1 MFRRALA
8 SLCCFLAAASFCA
21 ADDVPRLCP
30 ACGFEVSYAETVCH
44 NCGGDLSAVPVPGA
58 EEPAPPPP
66 PAPSGESPLA
76 AALRDDWSFARA
88 PGADPF
94 AALAALRDAAA
105 LLALDPAAAP
115 EGRRAALLARR
126 DEAFAALS
134 RETVRCPLCDGKGT
148 LARKKPPK
156 GATPAKGTIEA
167 DMVELKAPPVPYA
180 CPFCGGHGRAPRV
193 RDRKKLL
200 GDLRLGL
207 QAFRRLAEKAGREER
222 AGAFVP
228 AGWFESLDAAARAA
242 AADRAPAPD
251 CSSCAGTG
259 TVPCRTC
266 GGFGLLPCRN
276 AAAHAAPK
284 AAAPSR
290 RGIRVEDYR
299 IETAPADAARC
310 PDCGGTWDAPGAV
323 RCPDCGGKGLSA
335 CGPCRGSGHGR

>member
-1 MFRRALA
+1 MFRRARSA
-8 SLCCFLAAASFCA
+8 IVLCFAAASFCA

-30 ACGFEVSYAETVCH
+30 ACGFEVAYGEEVCH
-44 NCGGDLSAVPVPGA
+44 NCGGDLSGVPVPGA
-58 EEPAPPPP
+58 EEPAAPP

-76 AALRDDWSFARA
+76 AALRDDWAFARS

-115 EGRRAALLARR
+115 EGGRAAVLARR

-134 RETVRCPLCDGKGT
+134 RETVRCPLCNGKGT
-148 LARKKPPK
+148 LDRKKPPK
-156 GATPAKGTIEA
+156 APAPAKGSIEA
-167 DMVELKAPPVPYA
+167 DMLELKTPPPSYPCA
-180 CPFCGGHGRAPRV
+180 FCGGHGRVPRI

-200 GDLRLGL
+200 GDLRLGA

-228 AGWFESLDAAARAA
+228 AGWVAPSA
-242 AADRAPAPD
+242 AADRAPPPD
-251 CSSCAGTG
+251 CASCAGTG
-259 TVPCRTC
+259 TVPCRAC

-276 AAAHAAPK
+276 AAAHAAPR
-284 AAAPSR
+284 APAPAR
-290 RGIRVEDYR
+290 RGVRVEDYR
-299 IETAPADAARC
+299 IENPAANAARC
-310 PDCGGTWDAPGAV
+310 PDCGGPWDAPGAV

-335 CGPCRGSGHGR
+335 CGPCRGTGHGR